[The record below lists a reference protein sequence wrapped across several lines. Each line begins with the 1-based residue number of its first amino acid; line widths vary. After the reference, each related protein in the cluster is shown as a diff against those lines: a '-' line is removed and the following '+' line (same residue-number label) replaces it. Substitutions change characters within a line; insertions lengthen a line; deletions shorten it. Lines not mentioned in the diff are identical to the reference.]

1 MNNEHFLEDNEINN
15 LAFEGI
21 VKSYKKMKKIENS
34 DEIIENE
41 ELKEDN
47 DFLNRRVDSYRFRN
61 AQLRRELHDIKEMSM
76 FEFGNKYCNDSELEE
91 AGHQLARS
99 LGVGQ

>member
-1 MNNEHFLEDNEINN
+1 MTERTDETNFIKVDIPSFQDMCKRIMELE
-15 LAFEGI
+15 
-21 VKSYKKMKKIENS
+21 K
-34 DEIIENE
+34 ENE